1 MDGEMGFLGAKATRT
16 LRAFPPRCPPAAAL
30 LWRLALILAI
40 AGGPLMSSSRVV
52 AAQER
57 SVTKASTPHAHRFFD
72 TTNIVLTGIES
83 GALVADGIYTQRGL
97 TKYPDVLHEGDPI
110 ARPFV
115 SRGWP
120 GQIAGGT
127 IFVTADVGLRY
138 LCHRTEHHRLE
149 RWIPM
154 ILTVYGT
161 VGAVQGAR
169 EIHRVERVRSGR

>member
-1 MDGEMGFLGAKATRT
+1 MGLLGGKATRT
-16 LRAFPPRCPPAAAL
+16 QRWFPARCPPAAAL
-30 LWRLALILAI
+30 LWRLTLILVI
-40 AGGPLMSSSRVV
+40 AGGPLRSSSRVV

-57 SVTKASTPHAHRFFD
+57 SVTRSATPHVHRFFD

-83 GALVADGIYTQRGL
+83 GALVADGIYTQRAL
-97 TKYPDVLHEGDPI
+97 TTYPDVFHEADPI

-149 RWIPM
+149 RWMPL

-169 EIHRVERVRSGR
+169 EIRRVERVRSGR